1 MINNRQHIDEL
12 FSEGYK
18 DTEVVSAFEEIVE
31 IQNGG
36 RKPLMTGIEHMDY
49 FLFDGLTNKMVFIG
63 SRPSMGK
70 CLGKGTKI
78 VMYDGSLKAVEDIE
92 KDDLLMGVDSTPRR
106 VTSLARGVEQM
117 YWVRQKKGIDYRVNE
132 SHILSLRK
140 SRNEGKHPK
149 GHIENVD
156 IKTYNNWTSKKKSDY
171 KGYKVGWELPI
182 GCLDLPPYFLG
193 IWLGDGDKDNPTIT
207 TVDSEVISF
216 IEEYAKILELDV
228 SIYNDNRNNV
238 KRVRIIDKFRKNN
251 EVLNKL
257 RKLNLIP
264 NKHIPS
270 QFLQSSRKQRLEL
283 LAGLI
288 DSDGYLSGKTYEI
301 TQSRIALA
309 TGIKKLGDSLGFRTT
324 LKTKSIKG
332 VIYYKILISGKI
344 WEIPCRIKR
353 KQIQQFVTKNDTLNT
368 GIIVE
373 KDIVDEYFGFT
384 LDGDRLFLLED
395 GTVTHNTHNC
405 ARIIKNLL
413 DEDMNQPDLKILRL
427 NWEMQTKSLLLRS
440 IKQALQKSMRQILS
454 KPFSEEDKDSV
465 TEAVNQIRH
474 KRVRNFSKIVEGDE
488 FAYLLDKFCQS
499 GDPDEEKIVLIDH
512 LHILNTKERIDNF
525 LSICNTYKLKYKKL
539 SFIIYFQLNRK
550 LEDLWKGKDSN
561 PKNYRPNSIHI
572 YNTDGLYQYADIIT
586 TMVIPQV
593 VNLDTY
599 AVVNRNY
606 CENLAEHFIDEGDSN
621 WVKLEG
627 RNRVYFDYIKIRM
640 VDDFE
645 DPKLYCEIL
654 NHQREEKLHEE
665 AELEQEDVPAF
676 MKSNKA
682 AVEEEPDLPFGS
694 ALEEEDHDDIPF

>member
-1 MINNRQHIDEL
+1 MINNKQHIDAL
-12 FSEGYK
+12 FSEGYQ

-70 CLGKGTKI
+70 
-78 VMYDGSLKAVEDIE
+78 
-92 KDDLLMGVDSTPRR
+92 
-106 VTSLARGVEQM
+106 
-117 YWVRQKKGIDYRVNE
+117 
-132 SHILSLRK
+132 
-140 SRNEGKHPK
+140 
-149 GHIENVD
+149 
-156 IKTYNNWTSKKKSDY
+156 
-171 KGYKVGWELPI
+171 
-182 GCLDLPPYFLG
+182 
-193 IWLGDGDKDNPTIT
+193 
-207 TVDSEVISF
+207 
-216 IEEYAKILELDV
+216 
-228 SIYNDNRNNV
+228 
-238 KRVRIIDKFRKNN
+238 
-251 EVLNKL
+251 
-257 RKLNLIP
+257 
-264 NKHIPS
+264 
-270 QFLQSSRKQRLEL
+270 
-283 LAGLI
+283 
-288 DSDGYLSGKTYEI
+288 
-301 TQSRIALA
+301 
-309 TGIKKLGDSLGFRTT
+309 
-324 LKTKSIKG
+324 
-332 VIYYKILISGKI
+332 
-344 WEIPCRIKR
+344 
-353 KQIQQFVTKNDTLNT
+353 
-368 GIIVE
+368 
-373 KDIVDEYFGFT
+373 
-384 LDGDRLFLLED
+384 
-395 GTVTHNTHNC
+395 THNC

-440 IKQALQKSMRQILS
+440 IKQALQKSIRQILS

-499 GDPDEEKIVLIDH
+499 GDPEEEKIVLIDH

-525 LSICNTYKLKYKKL
+525 LSVCNTYKLKYKKL

-665 AELEQEDVPAF
+665 AELEEEDVPSF
-676 MKSNKA
+676 MKNSKPTKGGGRL
-682 AVEEEPDLPFGS
+682 VPLEDLGFPAEG
-694 ALEEEDHDDIPF
+694 EDDEGDDIPF